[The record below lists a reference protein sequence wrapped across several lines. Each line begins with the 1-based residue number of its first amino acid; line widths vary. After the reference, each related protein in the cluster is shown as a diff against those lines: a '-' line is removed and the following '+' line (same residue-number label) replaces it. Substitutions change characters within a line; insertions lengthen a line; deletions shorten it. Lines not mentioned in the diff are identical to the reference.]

1 MEGIII
7 KGIGGFYYVET
18 DAGVYECK
26 ARGLFRKQKMT
37 PLAGDRCIIS
47 TQEDMTGYVEE
58 ILPRKNAFVRPP
70 ISNVDLFFIVC
81 AASSPV
87 PMPILMDKLSVVA
100 LKEGAQVRII
110 INKMDLKTED
120 TEALANAYEK
130 AGFAVYTVSAA
141 KGEVTDK
148 IKSDMSGKIS
158 VFAGSSGVGKSSLL
172 NCLFPDINQKTGNIS
187 EKIGR
192 GKHTTRE
199 VSLIKL
205 SDGGYIADTPGFSEL
220 EIADITDVEKEEL
233 AEYFPEIEKY
243 SGECNFRDC
252 RHINEPG
259 CSVKQAVEE
268 GNIALSRYES
278 YKEIFGQ
285 LGEINKWEKKSR

>member
-1 MEGIII
+1 M
-7 KGIGGFYYVET
+7 
-18 DAGVYECK
+18 
-26 ARGLFRKQKMT
+26 
-37 PLAGDRCIIS
+37 
-47 TQEDMTGYVEE
+47 
-58 ILPRKNAFVRPP
+58 
-70 ISNVDLFFIVC
+70 
-81 AASSPV
+81 

-100 LKEGAQVRII
+100 LKEGAEVCII

-120 TEALANAYEK
+120 TAQLASAYEK
-130 AGFAVYTVSAA
+130 AGFTVYTVSAA

-148 IKSDMSGKIS
+148 IKRDMSGKIS

-172 NCLFPDINQKTGNIS
+172 NCLFPNINQKTGNIS

-205 SDGGYIADTPGFSEL
+205 PEGGYIADTPGFSEL
-220 EIADITDVEKEEL
+220 EIAEITDVEKEDLWEL
-233 AEYFPEIEKY
+233 FPEIEKY
-243 SGECNFRDC
+243 SGNCNFRDC
-252 RHINEPG
+252 RHISEPG
-259 CSVKQAVEE
+259 CGVKQAVEE

>member
-7 KGIGGFYYVET
+7 KGIGGFYYVKT

-37 PLAGDRCIIS
+37 PLAGDRCIILA
-47 TQEDMTGYVEE
+47 QEDMTGYIEE
-58 ILPRKNAFVRPP
+58 ILPRKNAFIRPP

-81 AASSPV
+81 AASSPL

-100 LKEGAQVRII
+100 LKEGAEVRII
-110 INKMDLKTED
+110 INKMDLETAE
-120 TEALANAYEK
+120 TRALAGAYEK
-130 AGFAVYTVSAA
+130 AGFTVYTVSAA

-148 IKSDMSGKIS
+148 IKTDMNGKIS

-172 NCLFPDINQKTGNIS
+172 NCLFPDINQKTGKIS

-199 VSLIKL
+199 VTLINL
-205 SDGGYIADTPGFSEL
+205 PDGGYIADTPGFSEL

-259 CSVKQAVEE
+259 CGVKKAVED
-268 GNIALSRYES
+268 GKIALSRYES

>member
-7 KGIGGFYYVET
+7 KGIGGFYYVKT
-18 DAGVYECK
+18 DAGIYECK

-37 PLAGDRCIIS
+37 PLAGDRCIIQ
-47 TQEDMTGYVEE
+47 TQDDMTGYVEE

-81 AASSPV
+81 AASSPM

-100 LKEGAQVRII
+100 LKEGAEVRII
-110 INKMDLKTED
+110 INKMDLKTEETD
-120 TEALANAYEK
+120 ALAEAYEK
-130 AGFAVYTVSAA
+130 AGFTVYTVSAA

-199 VSLIKL
+199 VTLINL
-205 SDGGYIADTPGFSEL
+205 PDGGYIADTPGFSEL
-220 EIADITDVEKEEL
+220 EIADITDVEKEDL

-259 CSVKQAVEE
+259 CSVKKAVEKGE
-268 GNIALSRYES
+268 IALSRYES
-278 YKEIFGQ
+278 YKEIFSQ